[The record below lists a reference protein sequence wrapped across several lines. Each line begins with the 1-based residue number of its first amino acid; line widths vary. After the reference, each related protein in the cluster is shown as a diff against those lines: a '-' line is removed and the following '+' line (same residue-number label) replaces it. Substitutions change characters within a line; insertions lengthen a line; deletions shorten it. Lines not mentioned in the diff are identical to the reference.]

1 MVTFPHSPTLLPF
14 SSARS
19 NFLPFITPFFIIW
32 SSYSSSGIFASVLH
46 LNEQRFLVGY
56 PLMLLYTAFA
66 VIGIFGEDAKAVVAS

>member
-1 MVTFPHSPTLLPF
+1 MLSII
-14 SSARS
+14 RS
-19 NFLPFITPFFIIW
+19 NFLPFITPFFILW